1 MSLSDTDPVWLAAR
15 LVIVVGGLLLVAL
28 GVRTAVTGRSPL
40 SRVRFVGPTSH
51 QRAQPIRNGG
61 CQALIGTSALI
72 QQVPYLFPMPH
83 WLGVA
88 LFGAALLVVLAGL
101 GWFIIVR
108 R

>member
-1 MSLSDTDPVWLAAR
+1 MSDTDPVWSAAR
-15 LVIVVGGLLLVAL
+15 LAIVVAALHLVAL

-40 SRVRFVGPTSH
+40 SRFRFVGPTGR

-61 CQALIGTSALI
+61 CQALIGASVLI
-72 QQVPYLFPMPH
+72 QQVPYLVPMPH
-83 WLGVA
+83 GLGVA
-88 LFGAALLVVLAGL
+88 LFGLALLVIPAGL